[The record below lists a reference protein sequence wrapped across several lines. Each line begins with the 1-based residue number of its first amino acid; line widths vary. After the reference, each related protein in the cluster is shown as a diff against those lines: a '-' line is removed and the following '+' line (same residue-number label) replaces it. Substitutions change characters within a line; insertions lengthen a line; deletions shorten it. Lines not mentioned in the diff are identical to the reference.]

1 MKVCVIDASVI
12 AAAFFQED
20 HAESAQALLTGKRQL
35 HAPDLIYA
43 EAANA
48 FWKYVAAGTLDLD
61 TAQRGLRE
69 VAGMVGEVVPSDQLA
84 GEVLEL
90 AAQLR
95 KPVYDLFYLVL
106 ARQQSGVLVSFDR
119 RLSELARRLG
129 VATAV

>member
-1 MKVCVIDASVI
+1 MIAVLDAS
-12 AAAFFQED
+12 AAVQFALRVED
-20 HAESAQALLTGKRQL
+20 APLDASELERYEAVL
-35 HAPDLIYA
+35 APDLIYA